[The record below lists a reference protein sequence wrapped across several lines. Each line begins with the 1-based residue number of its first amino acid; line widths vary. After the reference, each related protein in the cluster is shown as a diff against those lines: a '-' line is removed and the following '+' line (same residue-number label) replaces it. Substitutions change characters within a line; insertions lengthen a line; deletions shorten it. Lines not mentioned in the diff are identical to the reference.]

1 MKDPVR
7 VLVVDDEAPARA
19 ALRRMLSEDPE
30 VEVVGCCADG
40 KQALAA
46 LKTAAPEVLFLDV
59 RMPGLD
65 GFQVVQAAGPRPP
78 RVVFV
83 TAHAGHALEAFDAE
97 AVDYVLKP
105 FDDDRFA
112 RALARAK
119 AAARADRTLALA
131 ARLSAELGGS
141 PAEPPRYLERIAIPD
156 REGVRVVPIAEIDWI
171 EAQDYYV
178 EVHSG
183 GRGYLLRRSLKQL
196 EERLDPRLFARVHR
210 SAIVNVARIQSLR
223 PATHGERDLV
233 LRDGTQLKLSR
244 MYRDRLA
251 ELL

>member
-1 MKDPVR
+1 VKDPVR

-40 KQALAA
+40 KQALSA
-46 LKTAAPEVLFLDV
+46 LEQLEPEVLFLDV

-65 GFQVVQAAGPRPP
+65 GFQVVQAAGARPP

-83 TAHAGHALEAFDAE
+83 TAHAGRALEAFDVE

-119 AAARADRTLALA
+119 AAARADR
-131 ARLSAELGGS
+131 ARLSAGRGG
-141 PAEPPRYLERIAIPD
+141 EEREIPRFLERIAIPD
-156 REGVRVVPIAEIDWI
+156 REGVRIVPIEDIDWI

-178 EVHSG
+178 EVHTA

-196 EERLDPRLFARVHR
+196 EERLDPRKFARVHR

-223 PATHGERDLV
+223 PVTHGERDLV

-251 ELL
+251 GLL

>member
-40 KQALAA
+40 KRALAA
-46 LKTAAPEVLFLDV
+46 LKDLTPEVLFLDI

-78 RVVFV
+78 KVVFV
-83 TAHAGHALEAFDAE
+83 TAHAGRALEAFDAE

-112 RALARAK
+112 RALTRAK
-119 AAARADRTLALA
+119 AAARADR
-131 ARLSAELGGS
+131 ARLSDGVGGQDR
-141 PAEPPRYLERIAIPD
+141 EVPRYLERVAIPD
-156 REGVRVVPIAEIDWI
+156 REGVRIVPIEEIDWI

-178 EVHSG
+178 EVHTA

-196 EERLDPRLFARVHR
+196 EERLDPRRFARVHR

-251 ELL
+251 GLL

>member
-40 KQALAA
+40 KAALAA

-59 RMPGLD
+59 RMPGID
-65 GFQVVQAAGPRPP
+65 GFEVVQAAGPRPP

-105 FDDDRFA
+105 FDDERFA

-131 ARLSAELGGS
+131 ARFSAEVSAGS
-141 PAEPPRYLERIAIPD
+141 APGPQYLERIAIPD
-156 REGVRVVPIAEIDWI
+156 RDGVRVVPVAEIDWI

-183 GRGYLLRRSLKQL
+183 SRGYLLRRSLKQL
-196 EERLDPRLFARVHR
+196 EERLDPRRFARVHR
-210 SAIVNVARIQSLR
+210 SAIVNVAQIQSLR
-223 PATHGERDLV
+223 PASHGERDLV
-233 LRDGTQLKLSR
+233 LRNGTQLKLSR